1 MDITIG
7 KIILMFLVAFFAYM
21 HSYFGSNMWNRPI
34 VVGPLVGLVLGDLDS
49 GLKLGATL
57 ELVFMGAFPVG
68 ASNPPD
74 FVSGTIIATA
84 YVIMSGKSI
93 ASAVLLAV
101 PIATL
106 VLLIDNLQMTFL
118 LTYASHKADKY
129 ALEGD
134 IKGVERTQ
142 VIFGIL
148 NKLILAAIVAIGF
161 AAGVPVIETVLSY
174 VPKFVTHGLDIA
186 AGIIPAI
193 GFAMLAKMMLTK
205 KMIPYLLAG
214 FLLAAYLEVTVVGV
228 ALFGIVAVLLV
239 INSKENSAVKE
250 VALDDNEF

>member
-1 MDITIG
+1 MEITTSR
-7 KIILMFLVAFFAYM
+7 IILMFLVAFFAYM
-21 HSYFGSNMWNRPI
+21 HSYFGSTMWNRPI
-34 VVGPLVGLVLGDLDS
+34 VVGPLVGLALGDVES

-93 ASAVLLAV
+93 SSAVLLAV

-129 ALEGD
+129 AESGN
-134 IKGVERTQ
+134 IKGVEWTQ
-142 VIFGIL
+142 IIFGIL
-148 NKLILAAIVAIGF
+148 NKIILALIVAIGF
-161 AAGVPVIETVLSY
+161 AVGVPAIETVLSF
-174 VPKFVTHGLDIA
+174 VPEFVTHGLDIA

-205 KMIPYLLAG
+205 QMLPFLILG
-214 FLLAAYLEVTVVGV
+214 FLLTAYLKVTVVGV

-239 INSKENSAVKE
+239 RNKQNN
-250 VALDDNEF
+250 VAKQGGSFDDNEF